1 MRSFGKD
8 VVFESAT
15 TGSSPFYTAASNGIR
30 RYARMLPFEIPA
42 GTTARSLFET
52 VLPTAHKQLVPAE
65 AGNPELTLAVRVGDS
80 EALREGGGSL
90 GYTFIFRGSE
100 VTIVEGEQPANLWIA
115 VQKKTLERFLGDWMG
130 ERRFAPKFTPR
141 GGALL
146 LTDPRIMK
154 RLVMVTGRIELALP
168 DFEGERASFFVGAG
182 GGKKIAIATDAPDV
196 VIEATVPTFERLLA
210 GTLPPDE
217 AIGGNHVTL
226 RGKKLVAMQ
235 FAFALAPFFPVAP

>member
-1 MRSFGKD
+1 
-8 VVFESAT
+8 
-15 TGSSPFYTAASNGIR
+15 
-30 RYARMLPFEIPA
+30 MLPFEIPT

-52 VLPTAHKQLVPAE
+52 VLPNAHKQLVPLD
-65 AGNPELTLAVRVGDS
+65 AGTSELTLAVRVGDDDTL
-80 EALREGGGSL
+80 AEGGSSL
-90 GYTFIFRGSE
+90 GYTFVFRGSE
-100 VTIVEGEQPANLWIA
+100 VTIEESERPASLWIA
-115 VQKKTLERFLGDWMG
+115 VHKRTLDRFLGDWMG
-130 ERRFAPKFTPR
+130 PRRFAPKFTPR

-182 GGKKIAIATDAPDV
+182 GGKKVSIEPDAPDV
-196 VIEATVPTFERLLA
+196 VLEATVPTFERLLA

-217 AIGGNHVTL
+217 AIGGNHVTI

-235 FAFALAPFFPVAP
+235 FAFALAPFFPVAT